1 MTRTLPIC
9 LTALLGFAA
18 CAPMLS
24 AQSAAP
30 PGRSARLD
38 EVHGFWGIK
47 SYRIELS
54 QGVALAVT
62 CTDGGPCQ
70 RLRVTS
76 ENPAVAEVHD
86 AALGLLQPNGY
97 AGNQA
102 TAAALVVVG
111 KAVGTTLL
119 HLSTSSGGRTI
130 KVTVTP
136 QPDASRATIAR
147 APRR

>member
-1 MTRTLPIC
+1 MIRAMLIC
-9 LTALLGFAA
+9 LTALLGAAA

-54 QGVALAVT
+54 QGAALAVT

-70 RLRVTS
+70 KLHVTS
-76 ENPAVAEVHD
+76 ENAEIAEVHD

-111 KAVGTTLL
+111 KAVGTTML

-130 KVTVTP
+130 KVTVIP
-136 QPDASRATIAR
+136 QPDVNRATSAR
-147 APRR
+147 APRS